1 MTQVSIL
8 PARVLASRVMPRV
21 AWRTRA
27 FSLPLPMRERLDAG
41 RMWVQLQRLWI
52 RWFQLHDQG
61 QRGASGGTTAADFDR
76 ILTVPCTA
84 FYGSIGALLCPMIAC
99 HAMGT
104 ASVLVTCPDSLA
116 VTILWPARGSY
127 CRLDF
132 ADLQALLG
140 LNLAGPY
147 PCSCCTAAAASP
159 LHDDKHH
166 TARAQ
171 AARALSAPPV
181 DTNAGQTERHRLSM
195 VTAAVSF
202 AWLTRGATSPPAA
215 RRVIFGFT
223 GVIFGRP
230 ENPM

>member
-1 MTQVSIL
+1 MRNW
-8 PARVLASRVMPRV
+8 ARFPNERV
-21 AWRTRA
+21 AKRLRRKLRGSHMWCMLHEGPDWLAHKAGGGAEAKERSTGGATGSARQSYPDKPHTARPRTRSRIE
-27 FSLPLPMRERLDAG
+27 FLGTRRSQSRLKTYPSATNHLEH
-41 RMWVQLQRLWI
+41 WQRP
-52 RWFQLHDQG
+52 
-61 QRGASGGTTAADFDR
+61 
-76 ILTVPCTA
+76 V
-84 FYGSIGALLCPMIAC
+84 
-99 HAMGT
+99 
-104 ASVLVTCPDSLA
+104 
-116 VTILWPARGSY
+116 
-127 CRLDF
+127 
-132 ADLQALLG
+132 
-140 LNLAGPY
+140 
-147 PCSCCTAAAASP
+147 CSCCTAAAASP